1 MGHTSPTPDSLELLG
16 SSYPLTFEDKVLLLV
31 DTVMILHVI
40 FNFFMH
46 FWHSI
51 PPYRYY
57 RSFMS
62 FKTTRS
68 VSVSL
73 FWFLA
78 HLSILVFLKLKNLS
92 STKISGRWT
101 QIRILAML
109 LAQKCEF

>member
-1 MGHTSPTPDSLELLG
+1 MGHTSPTPDSLKHLG

-40 FNFFMH
+40 FNFLCIFC
-46 FWHSI
+46 I
-51 PPYRYY
+51 PFLPIDPIGHLCLSRPPGQ
-57 RSFMS
+57 F
-62 FKTTRS
+62 
-68 VSVSL
+68 SVSL

-78 HLSILVFLKLKNLS
+78 HLSILEFLKLKNLS